1 MLELIKSARFQTEH
15 QDYKIKIEKI
25 TSIDVKHQAELL
37 LKTLVDEVRRF
48 DNQHQEMFLGNIVP
62 ASISDSRNNIV
73 NTRKKLDTLLKDYN
87 Q

>member
-1 MLELIKSARFQTEH
+1 MLELIKSVRFQTEH
-15 QDYKIKIEKI
+15 RDYKIKIEKI

-62 ASISDSRNNIV
+62 AGISDSRNNIV